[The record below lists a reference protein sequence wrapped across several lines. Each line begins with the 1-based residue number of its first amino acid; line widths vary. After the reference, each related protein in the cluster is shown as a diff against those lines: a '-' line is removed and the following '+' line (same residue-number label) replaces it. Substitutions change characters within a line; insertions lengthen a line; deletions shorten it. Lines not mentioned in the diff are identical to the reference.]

1 MSYKEDI
8 KKILLAGV
16 QAPSGD
22 NSQPWIFEIGDNR
35 IDIFNLPKKDNPILN
50 FKQRGSYLAHGA
62 LIENIVIGSSKY
74 GYDPKITLFPKSGLP
89 DHVASIDLTEIK
101 QKNDYLYRA
110 IFQRC
115 TNRKKYQSAPLDKE
129 QRNDLSSVVKGMKLE
144 EYMTLKFV
152 EESGSKLA
160 VGRAVASIEQVI
172 LENKKLHALLFHDV
186 VWTEKE
192 EKRIKEG
199 LYIGT
204 MEFSLPQKA
213 AFYLASHW
221 SLMRLFKVLG
231 LPKLIV
237 NDDAKLY
244 STGAVLGAVVI
255 DNETDVDFI
264 NAGRIMQRIWLKSTQ
279 YGLAFQPV
287 TALVFAAQRVFAS
300 EADIFSPNHRKIIEI
315 NYNIMRQSFGVKN
328 GTIATFFR
336 IGHASPPSAR
346 SSRKMPTIGHD
357 GI

>member
-89 DHVASIDLTEIK
+89 GHVAS
-101 QKNDYLYRA
+101 
-110 IFQRC
+110 
-115 TNRKKYQSAPLDKE
+115 
-129 QRNDLSSVVKGMKLE
+129 NDLSLVVKGMKLE

-231 LPKLIV
+231 LPKL
-237 NDDAKLY
+237 
-244 STGAVLGAVVI
+244 
-255 DNETDVDFI
+255 
-264 NAGRIMQRIWLKSTQ
+264 
-279 YGLAFQPV
+279 
-287 TALVFAAQRVFAS
+287 
-300 EADIFSPNHRKIIEI
+300 
-315 NYNIMRQSFGVKN
+315 
-328 GTIATFFR
+328 
-336 IGHASPPSAR
+336 
-346 SSRKMPTIGHD
+346 
-357 GI
+357 